1 MNKNYQIINKFNK
14 IKNKMNSNKNRNKF
28 NKINSLKL
36 KIYLKRKTKLLYFQE
51 ETAIQ
56 LWMDII

>member
-1 MNKNYQIINKFNK
+1 MNKNYQIIKNSNK

-36 KIYLKRKTKLLYFQE
+36 KIYSKRKTKLLYFQE
-51 ETAIQ
+51 EMAIQ
-56 LWMDII
+56 L